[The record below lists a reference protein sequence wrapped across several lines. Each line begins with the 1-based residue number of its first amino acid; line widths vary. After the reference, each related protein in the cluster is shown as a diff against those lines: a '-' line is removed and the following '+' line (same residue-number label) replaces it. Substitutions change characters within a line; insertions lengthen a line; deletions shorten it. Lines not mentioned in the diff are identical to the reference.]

1 MHFLRKSATMATIT
15 IAALFSAGCS
25 SLSTSPAHI
34 SETTPAIAT
43 TAAMAA
49 PAQRPYYKAIDLGG
63 RLSVRYEQ
71 NGKEQ
76 AVYGSFTWSQTLDH
90 TVVTLLS
97 PLGQTLATINITPD
111 LSTLQQAGQPI
122 RTAADVDQLT
132 SEALGW
138 PLPIAGMRDW
148 LQAFGNDSKDQ
159 RFNLNPTSDSSAVT
173 SVTTSDH
180 WLIQYTNWQTGTDN
194 SGYAKRIDLSRNT
207 EQAGPVAIRIVID
220 NWQPH

>member
-1 MHFLRKSATMATIT
+1 MRFHRNSATMTAMA

-25 SLSTSPAHI
+25 TLSTSPTDTTAA
-34 SETTPAIAT
+34 SSAVATAAVTTPAAL
-43 TAAMAA
+43 
-49 PAQRPYYKAIDLGG
+49 RPYYKAIDVSG

-71 NGKEQ
+71 NDKEQ
-76 AVYGSFTWSQTLDH
+76 AVYGSFTWSQALDH

-148 LQAFGNDSKDQ
+148 LQAFGNDSKNQ

-180 WLIQYTNWQTGTDN
+180 WLIQYTNWQTGADN

-220 NWQPH
+220 SWQPR